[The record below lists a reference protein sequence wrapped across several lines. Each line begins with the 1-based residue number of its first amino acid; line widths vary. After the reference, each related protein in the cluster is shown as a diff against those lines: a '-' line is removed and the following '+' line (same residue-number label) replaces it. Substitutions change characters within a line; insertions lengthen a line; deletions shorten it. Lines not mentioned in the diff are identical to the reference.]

1 MPWKCRN
8 PSHHLPSVPQQ
19 WSPSLQRYKYVCG
32 NMQLMDALKSWLLIG
47 RANLTFDQWPL
58 ASHSGASPF
67 TSPSSFITTL
77 LITVPVPKNRNMV
90 LLLERNRRWW
100 QTKFEAPLRLS
111 WDYNAK
117 MIMQNNAKIM
127 TAWKISAKEMQ
138 WHQTGGTGGYWRLLV
153 AKLYSE
159 IWIHCLKE
167 ISDGNAVAIKLAAT
181 GGYWRLSA
189 AT

>member
-1 MPWKCRN
+1 MGCPENVRN

-77 LITVPVPKNRNMV
+77 LITVPVPKNSTQKYGFTAGKKSEMV
-90 LLLERNRRWW
+90 AN
-100 QTKFEAPLRLS
+100 
-111 WDYNAK
+111 
-117 MIMQNNAKIM
+117 KI
-127 TAWKISAKEMQ
+127 
-138 WHQTGGTGGYWRLLV
+138 
-153 AKLYSE
+153 
-159 IWIHCLKE
+159 
-167 ISDGNAVAIKLAAT
+167 
-181 GGYWRLSA
+181 
-189 AT
+189 